1 MGLDL
6 LEFTLAIEESFALYL
21 PESDAVHLSTPAL
34 VIDYLEKRLPPAVT
48 PQCLDQVA
56 FYSVR
61 RAAMRVLDK
70 PRGAFWPNT
79 LWTALLPEKD
89 RRRHWELIQHAAALP
104 KWPRLSLWGSFP
116 KDVASVGGTARYLAT
131 RCPSAVKGQAAT
143 WTRAEITEI
152 VTRLMSEELG
162 VTSFE
167 MSDRFVQDLGLS

>member
-21 PESDAVHLSTPAL
+21 PEADAVHLTTPGL

-56 FYSVR
+56 FYLVR
-61 RAAMRVLDK
+61 RAAMRVLEK
-70 PRGAFWPNT
+70 PREAFRPNT
-79 LWTALLPEKD
+79 LWTDLLPAKD
-89 RRRHWELIQHAAALP
+89 RRRHWQLIQHAAAVP

-116 KDVASVGGTARYLAT
+116 KDVESVGGTARFLAT

-143 WTRAEITEI
+143 WTRAEITQVI
-152 VTRLMSEELG
+152 TRLMSEELG
-162 VTSFE
+162 VTSFA
-167 MSDRFVQDLGLS
+167 MGDRFVQDLGLS